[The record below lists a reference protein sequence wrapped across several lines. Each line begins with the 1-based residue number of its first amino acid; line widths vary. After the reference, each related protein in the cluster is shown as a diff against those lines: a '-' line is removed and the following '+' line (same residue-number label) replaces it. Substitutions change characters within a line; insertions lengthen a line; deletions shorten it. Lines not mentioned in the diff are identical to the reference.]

1 MQVRQILNIPFG
13 ENIRSYRMA
22 LETELSVLERFKRI
36 TDLLKDNKV
45 YSEFNEQLSRWFN
58 YQPKIGLMGKTGAGK
73 SSLCNAL
80 FGQDIC
86 KISDVQACTREP
98 QEILLSM
105 GNNGLTLVD
114 IPGVGESSERD
125 VEYAALYQKLLPE
138 LDLIVW
144 VLKADERAYGADQA
158 IWNSLIKPH
167 VAQGKPIIFALNQIE
182 KIEPSKEWDEKKRQ
196 PGDNQK
202 RNIDQKI
209 DAVAATFGIGHGSI
223 IPVSAHEKCN
233 LKQLVDEIINV
244 LPNERKITFARRVE
258 KENLSEEGEQNANIG
273 ILQAAFEWIKERA
286 AEAAEWVGEKIIDWW
301 ETIKPNW
308 WPF

>member
-1 MQVRQILNIPFG
+1 
-13 ENIRSYRMA
+13 MA

-233 LKQLVDEIINV
+233 LKQLVYEIINV

>member
-1 MQVRQILNIPFG
+1 MQVTQILNIPFG

-45 YSEFNEQLSRWFN
+45 YSEFNEQLNRWFN

-86 KISDVQACTREP
+86 EISDVQACTREP

-209 DAVAATFGIGHGSI
+209 DAVAATFGIGRGSI
-223 IPVSAHEKCN
+223 IPVSVHEKCN
-233 LKQLVDEIINV
+233 LTQLVDEIINV

-258 KENLSEEGEQNANIG
+258 KENLSEEGERKANIG
-273 ILQAAFEWIKERA
+273 ILQAAFEWIKERV

>member
-1 MQVRQILNIPFG
+1 
-13 ENIRSYRMA
+13 MA

-45 YSEFNEQLSRWFN
+45 YSEFNEQLNRWFN

-86 KISDVQACTREP
+86 EISDVQACTREP

-125 VEYAALYQKLLPE
+125 VEYAALCQKLLPE

-209 DAVAATFGIGHGSI
+209 DAVAATFGIGRGSI

-258 KENLSEEGEQNANIG
+258 KENLSEEGERKANIG
-273 ILQAAFEWIKERA
+273 ILQAAFEWIKERV